1 MEVGSWAVNAKVVGV
16 LLVAGQTVVVTP
28 STVRMISIV
37 AFVASAL
44 VSSLLATHVV
54 PNGFSN
60 FMVTVG
66 VNFVVSFCKQLTAI
80 LNLVAFTRELSK
92 RRSRQASGLALPN
105 KRLEGADKLQ
115 VL

>member
-1 MEVGSWAVNAKVVGV
+1 
-16 LLVAGQTVVVTP
+16 
-28 STVRMISIV
+28 
-37 AFVASAL
+37 
-44 VSSLLATHVV
+44 
-54 PNGFSN
+54 
-60 FMVTVG
+60 
-66 VNFVVSFCKQLTAI
+66 LTAI